1 MNWRLGL
8 TPRLVGTLAGCSR
21 YAIDCV
27 SAGCI
32 ASLSVAWPNT
42 ELRLAGILGFSERFG
57 IGAGRGR
64 GFAGA
69 SLRNSPDLL
78 GGGGSGGCEAGEG
91 DNNGGFRDS
100 TSGVCGLLGI
110 LKCLGDAT
118 PGAEADI
125 GVSGAK
131 EPREPGIVKLRLLGL
146 GGDFGGSIVTAGEY
160 WVANFGPV
168 DTGLWRPTSAAAGGS
183 RPEPFCQL
191 FGAGSCVC
199 SPVGDAG
206 LLRRV

>member
-1 MNWRLGL
+1 M
-8 TPRLVGTLAGCSR
+8 V
-21 YAIDCV
+21 
-27 SAGCI
+27 
-32 ASLSVAWPNT
+32 WPYT
-42 ELRLAGILGFSERFG
+42 ELRLAGILGFSKRLG
-57 IGAGRGR
+57 GGAGRGSGT

-91 DNNGGFRDS
+91 DSNGGFRDS
-100 TSGVCGLLGI
+100 TSGVWGLLGI
-110 LKCLGDAT
+110 LKCLGDAA
-118 PGAEADI
+118 PGAETAI

-131 EPREPGIVKLRLLGL
+131 EPREPGIVKLILLGL

-168 DTGLWRPTSAAAGGS
+168 DTGLWRPTSATVGGS
-183 RPEPFCQL
+183 RPASFCQW